1 MNRTPLTSKG
11 FDQLKE
17 ELHLLKTQERPAVI
31 QLIAEARAH
40 GDLSENAEYD
50 AAKEKQSMLEGRIQD
65 LENKISTNKTWSK
78 LSDLQIKSKGKTYFF
93 DSYSIVKYFPKS
105 LKANFLF
112 GDINYVPEEVSFV
125 KSRPI
130 NAENKNSTGKKV
142 DPRSFCIQKT
152 LQNIA
157 HGEDPEH
164 ELMFAGH
171 NAWKFKDDPFYS
183 NGFVPSVKELVNR
196 IASGD

>member
-65 LENKISTNKTWSK
+65 LENKISTAEIINPTE
-78 LSDLQIKSKGKTYFF
+78 LQRDGRVVFGVIVTFSDLNTDEQFKYQIVGEDEANIREGKISYVSPIARALIGKMEDDISEF
-93 DSYSIVKYFPKS
+93 DIPSGKREVQIVKVEY
-105 LKANFLF
+105 
-112 GDINYVPEEVSFV
+112 EV
-125 KSRPI
+125 
-130 NAENKNSTGKKV
+130 
-142 DPRSFCIQKT
+142 
-152 LQNIA
+152 
-157 HGEDPEH
+157 
-164 ELMFAGH
+164 
-171 NAWKFKDDPFYS
+171 
-183 NGFVPSVKELVNR
+183 
-196 IASGD
+196 

>member
-65 LENKISTNKTWSK
+65 LENKISTAEIINPTE
-78 LSDLQIKSKGKTYFF
+78 LQRDGRVVFGVIVTFIDLNTDEQFKYQIVGEDEANIREGKISYISPIARALIGKIEEDITEF
-93 DSYSIVKYFPKS
+93 DIPSGKREVQIVKVEY
-105 LKANFLF
+105 
-112 GDINYVPEEVSFV
+112 EV
-125 KSRPI
+125 
-130 NAENKNSTGKKV
+130 
-142 DPRSFCIQKT
+142 
-152 LQNIA
+152 
-157 HGEDPEH
+157 
-164 ELMFAGH
+164 
-171 NAWKFKDDPFYS
+171 
-183 NGFVPSVKELVNR
+183 
-196 IASGD
+196 

>member
-65 LENKISTNKTWSK
+65 LENKISTAEIINPTE
-78 LSDLQIKSKGKTYFF
+78 LQRDGRVVFGVFVTFIDLNTDEQFKYQI
-93 DSYSIVKYFPKS
+93 V
-105 LKANFLF
+105 
-112 GDINYVPEEVSFV
+112 
-125 KSRPI
+125 
-130 NAENKNSTGKKV
+130 
-142 DPRSFCIQKT
+142 
-152 LQNIA
+152 
-157 HGEDPEH
+157 GEDEANIREGKISYVSPIARALIGKIE
-164 ELMFAGH
+164 
-171 NAWKFKDDPFYS
+171 DDITEFDI
-183 NGFVPSVKELVNR
+183 PSGKREVQIIKVEYEV
-196 IASGD
+196 

>member
-65 LENKISTNKTWSK
+65 LENKISTAEIINPTE
-78 LSDLQIKSKGKTYFF
+78 LQRDGRVVFGVIVTFIDLNTDEQFKYQI
-93 DSYSIVKYFPKS
+93 V
-105 LKANFLF
+105 
-112 GDINYVPEEVSFV
+112 
-125 KSRPI
+125 
-130 NAENKNSTGKKV
+130 
-142 DPRSFCIQKT
+142 
-152 LQNIA
+152 
-157 HGEDPEH
+157 GEDEANIREGKISYVSPIARA
-164 ELMFAGH
+164 LIG
-171 NAWKFKDDPFYS
+171 KIKDDITEFDI
-183 NGFVPSVKELVNR
+183 PSGKREVQIIKVEYEV
-196 IASGD
+196 

>member
-65 LENKISTNKTWSK
+65 LENKLSTAEIINPTELQRDGRVVFGVIVTFIDLNTDEQFKYQIVGEDEANIREGKISYVSPIARA
-78 LSDLQIKSKGKTYFF
+78 LIGKIEDDITEF
-93 DSYSIVKYFPKS
+93 DIPSGKREVQIVKVEY
-105 LKANFLF
+105 
-112 GDINYVPEEVSFV
+112 EV
-125 KSRPI
+125 
-130 NAENKNSTGKKV
+130 
-142 DPRSFCIQKT
+142 
-152 LQNIA
+152 
-157 HGEDPEH
+157 
-164 ELMFAGH
+164 
-171 NAWKFKDDPFYS
+171 
-183 NGFVPSVKELVNR
+183 
-196 IASGD
+196 

>member
-65 LENKISTNKTWSK
+65 LENKISTAELINPAE
-78 LSDLQIKSKGKTYFF
+78 LQRDGSCLLYT
-93 DSYSIVKYFPKS
+93 SPS
-105 LKANFLF
+105 
-112 GDINYVPEEVSFV
+112 
-125 KSRPI
+125 
-130 NAENKNSTGKKV
+130 
-142 DPRSFCIQKT
+142 PR
-152 LQNIA
+152 
-157 HGEDPEH
+157 D
-164 ELMFAGH
+164 
-171 NAWKFKDDPFYS
+171 
-183 NGFVPSVKELVNR
+183 
-196 IASGD
+196 